1 MSDLNHTSN
10 DFSSVEHAAQL
21 IEQADALIV
30 ATGAGMGVDSG
41 LPDRA
46 EYVCACQRGDAYE
59 WRHLTKLA
67 PYQWLQSYPESNR
80 NGR

>member
-30 ATGAGMGVDSG
+30 ATGAGMGV
-41 LPDRA
+41 
-46 EYVCACQRGDAYE
+46 
-59 WRHLTKLA
+59 
-67 PYQWLQSYPESNR
+67 
-80 NGR
+80 